1 MANETVRVKWVT
13 TIEETHVA
21 EIPVDEYRAMI
32 DAGTFTDDLAEYED
46 SYHAISSGVTD
57 REILEASA

>member
-1 MANETVRVKWVT
+1 MATETVRVKWVT

-21 EIPVDEYRAMI
+21 DIPVAEYRAMI

-46 SYHAISSGVTD
+46 SATATVVGVTD
-57 REILEASA
+57 REIVEASA